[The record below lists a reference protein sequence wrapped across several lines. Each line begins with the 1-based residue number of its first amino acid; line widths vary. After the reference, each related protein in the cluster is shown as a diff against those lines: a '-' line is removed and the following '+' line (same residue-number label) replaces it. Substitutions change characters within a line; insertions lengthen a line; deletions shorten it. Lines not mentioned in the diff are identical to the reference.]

1 MSSAKR
7 HSDLSKNMDVPIA
20 CKPEQLTTWGS
31 LGLYFS
37 TFLRNPDPCEEY
49 YRVLMTDPSYEIN
62 PFVALIDMLVVGVF
76 QPLGYIGTQV
86 GSFFDGVL
94 SK

>member
-1 MSSAKR
+1 
-7 HSDLSKNMDVPIA
+7 
-20 CKPEQLTTWGS
+20 
-31 LGLYFS
+31 
-37 TFLRNPDPCEEY
+37 
-49 YRVLMTDPSYEIN
+49 MTDPSYEIN
-62 PFVALIDMLVVGVF
+62 PFVALIDMLAVGVF